1 MGSYKQTFIESRR
14 VQNRMAANNKISE
27 MAQPNPADVI
37 EAVKDLPTSGVLAQ
51 DGYTGMVYLDLEN
64 AWVFKALEVLEDFG
78 YISPPFFVFPPVP
91 LGAHVKIISE
101 REAVDYEL
109 VGEREGKKEIPG
121 LGKIVD
127 FKVVDAFPFHPQIR
141 VYGVESR
148 YEIRIESAVLDKI
161 RMDLT
166 GLPPKDLGFCINVG
180 VRMENMLGEKTEE
193 ETKTSSKTSTTKP
206 MPEPEVESVELETQ
220 QASISTSETR
230 RNDDEE
236 ETKASEVK
244 VASASKTKSE
254 KTSSKTKMIAGEMM
268 RPKPKLPSQSLNQ
281 RLRSLLQSPRR

>member
-1 MGSYKQTFIESRR
+1 MGVTNKRSLNQDVYR
-14 VQNRMAANNKISE
+14 NRMTANNKISE

-51 DGYTGMVYLDLEN
+51 DGYTGMAYLDLEDD
-64 AWVFKALEVLEDFG
+64 WVFQAFEVLKDYG

-91 LGAHVKIISE
+91 LGAHVQIISK

-127 FKVVDAFPFHPQIR
+127 FNVVDAFPFHSQIR

-148 YEIRIESAVLDKI
+148 YEIRIESAELDKI

-180 VRMENMLGEKTEE
+180 VRMENMLGQTEE
-193 ETKTSSKTSTTKP
+193 ESDSS
-206 MPEPEVESVELETQ
+206 
-220 QASISTSETR
+220 
-230 RNDDEE
+230 DDEE
-236 ETKASEVK
+236 EIK
-244 VASASKTKSE
+244 VPYIRFFKNKYDN
-254 KTSSKTKMIAGEMM
+254 IAEI
-268 RPKPKLPSQSLNQ
+268 K
-281 RLRSLLQSPRR
+281 

>member
-1 MGSYKQTFIESRR
+1 MVASYDN
-14 VQNRMAANNKISE
+14 QNSE
-27 MAQPNPADVI
+27 IIQPNPAEVL
-37 EAVKDLPTSGVLAQ
+37 EAVKDLPASGILAQ
-51 DGYTGMVYLDLEN
+51 DGYTGMLHLDLEDD
-64 AWVFKALEVLEDFG
+64 WVFKAMEVLEEFG
-78 YISPPFFVFPPVP
+78 YIAPPFFVFPPVP

-148 YEIRIESAVLDKI
+148 YEIRVESAELDKI

-180 VRMENMLGEKTEE
+180 FRFENMDNVDG
-193 ETKTSSKTSTTKP
+193 
-206 MPEPEVESVELETQ
+206 
-220 QASISTSETR
+220 
-230 RNDDEE
+230 
-236 ETKASEVK
+236 
-244 VASASKTKSE
+244 
-254 KTSSKTKMIAGEMM
+254 
-268 RPKPKLPSQSLNQ
+268 
-281 RLRSLLQSPRR
+281 